1 MSSDCMKNEFF
12 NIIDIMEAANKEYSE
27 NNVIK
32 TATENI
38 TYSQLYTSICL
49 FSDFLRKMCGNRVK
63 IALVA
68 PNGYIWIKGFFSI
81 INSDNVAIPID
92 HGLNYEKLIE
102 ILKEFHIRVI
112 LIDPSIVDEEI
123 IRKIKLEG
131 IYVIN
136 AQNFVAEDL
145 RLAEN
150 DRIEERE
157 CSAIYFTSGTT
168 GKYKAVMISQR
179 NLIQNCISI
188 DSILRFKRECVLLNV
203 LPFHHSFAIMCDVIY
218 AMYLGATICIS
229 DLKNFE
235 QNLVAYSPDYLF
247 VVPLIAENILK
258 YLKIKQRENSDCI
271 NIKNMVVGGRLKNI
285 ICGGSIIRQGLRKE
299 LYDFGIE
306 LIKGYGITECSP
318 VISIE
323 AWNEDEDDLTVGIP
337 LKCNTVKVVD
347 HEILVKGDNVTRG
360 YYLNQNDNETAFLDG
375 WFKTGDLGFVGDNN
389 KLYINGRKKNLVILE
404 NGNNISVETIE
415 SEITNKGIEIDFI
428 VFEEIDEK
436 GEHYLAL
443 LIEKGALPFEDNI
456 EKFLRWINTQNEFK
470 IKKLYEL
477 DGNFVKTATQKIK
490 RKENIEQYVRSIL
503 INRISEILEVFLY
516 QKKKIYQD
524 MDLYT
529 DLGLDSMELLRL
541 TLSIEKK
548 FNIEIKLEE
557 IKKFGTIKD
566 MIDYLIE
573 EHVHIDDIVVQWKIN

>member
-49 FSDFLRKMCGNRVK
+49 YSDFLRKMCGNRVK

-271 NIKNMVVGGRLKNI
+271 NIKNMVVGRRLKNI

-299 LYDFGIE
+299 LYEFGIE

>member
-1 MSSDCMKNEFF
+1 MKNEFF

-271 NIKNMVVGGRLKNI
+271 NIKNMVVGRRLKNI

-573 EHVHIDDIVVQWKIN
+573 EHVPIDDIVVQWKIN

>member
-271 NIKNMVVGGRLKNI
+271 NIKNMVVGRRLKNI

-490 RKENIEQYVRSIL
+490 RKENIEQYVSSIL

>member
-1 MSSDCMKNEFF
+1 MKNEFF

-157 CSAIYFTSGTT
+157 YSAIYFTSGTT

-271 NIKNMVVGGRLKNI
+271 NIKNMVVGRRLKNI

>member
-271 NIKNMVVGGRLKNI
+271 NIKNMVVGRRLKNI

-573 EHVHIDDIVVQWKIN
+573 EHMHIDDIVVQWKIN

>member
-271 NIKNMVVGGRLKNI
+271 NIKNMVVGRRLKNI

-490 RKENIEQYVRSIL
+490 RKENIEQYGRSIL

>member
-271 NIKNMVVGGRLKNI
+271 NIKNMVVGRRLKNI

-404 NGNNISVETIE
+404 NGNIISVETIE

>member
-247 VVPLIAENILK
+247 AVPLIAENILK

-271 NIKNMVVGGRLKNI
+271 NIKNMVVGRRLKNI

>member
-1 MSSDCMKNEFF
+1 MKNEFF
-12 NIIDIMEAANKEYSE
+12 NIIDIMEVANKEYSE

-271 NIKNMVVGGRLKNI
+271 NIKNMVVGRRLKNI

>member
-271 NIKNMVVGGRLKNI
+271 NIKNMVVGRRLKNI

-573 EHVHIDDIVVQWKIN
+573 EHVHIDDIVVLWKIN

>member
-1 MSSDCMKNEFF
+1 MKNEFF

-271 NIKNMVVGGRLKNI
+271 NIKNMVVGRRLKNI

-415 SEITNKGIEIDFI
+415 SEITNKGIEIDFS

>member
-1 MSSDCMKNEFF
+1 MKNEFF

-157 CSAIYFTSGTT
+157 RSAIYFTSGTT

-271 NIKNMVVGGRLKNI
+271 NIKNMVVGRRLKNI

>member
-1 MSSDCMKNEFF
+1 MKNEFF

-271 NIKNMVVGGRLKNI
+271 NIKNMVVGRRLKNI

-456 EKFLRWINTQNEFK
+456 EKFLRWINTQNEFI

>member
-1 MSSDCMKNEFF
+1 MKNEFF

-81 INSDNVAIPID
+81 TNSDNVAIPID
-92 HGLNYEKLIE
+92 HGLYYEKLIE

-271 NIKNMVVGGRLKNI
+271 NIKNMVVGRRLKNI

-337 LKCNTVKVVD
+337 LNCNTVKVVD

-490 RKENIEQYVRSIL
+490 RKETIEQYVRSIL

>member
-271 NIKNMVVGGRLKNI
+271 NIKNMVVGRRLKNI

-404 NGNNISVETIE
+404 NANNISVETIE

>member
-32 TATENI
+32 IATENI

-271 NIKNMVVGGRLKNI
+271 NIKNMVVGRRLKNI

>member
-1 MSSDCMKNEFF
+1 MKNEFF

-203 LPFHHSFAIMCDVIY
+203 LPFHHSSAIMCDVIY

-271 NIKNMVVGGRLKNI
+271 NIKNMVVGRRLKNI

>member
-12 NIIDIMEAANKEYSE
+12 NIIDIIEAANKEYSE

-271 NIKNMVVGGRLKNI
+271 NIKNMVVGRRLKNI

>member
-1 MSSDCMKNEFF
+1 MKNEFF

-271 NIKNMVVGGRLKNI
+271 NIKNMVVGRRLKNI
-285 ICGGSIIRQGLRKE
+285 ICGGFIIRQGLRKE

>member
-1 MSSDCMKNEFF
+1 MKNEFF

-271 NIKNMVVGGRLKNI
+271 NIKNMVVGRRLKNI

-337 LKCNTVKVVD
+337 LQCNTVKVVD

>member
-1 MSSDCMKNEFF
+1 M
-12 NIIDIMEAANKEYSE
+12 
-27 NNVIK
+27 
-32 TATENI
+32 
-38 TYSQLYTSICL
+38 
-49 FSDFLRKMCGNRVK
+49 
-63 IALVA
+63 
-68 PNGYIWIKGFFSI
+68 
-81 INSDNVAIPID
+81 
-92 HGLNYEKLIE
+92 
-102 ILKEFHIRVI
+102 
-112 LIDPSIVDEEI
+112 
-123 IRKIKLEG
+123 EG

-271 NIKNMVVGGRLKNI
+271 NIKNMVVGRRLKNI

>member
-1 MSSDCMKNEFF
+1 MKNEFF

-271 NIKNMVVGGRLKNI
+271 NIKNMVVGRRLKNI

-428 VFEEIDEK
+428 VFEEINEK

>member
-271 NIKNMVVGGRLKNI
+271 NIKNMVVGRRLKNI

-548 FNIEIKLEE
+548 I
-557 IKKFGTIKD
+557 
-566 MIDYLIE
+566 
-573 EHVHIDDIVVQWKIN
+573 

>member
-1 MSSDCMKNEFF
+1 MKNEFF

-271 NIKNMVVGGRLKNI
+271 NIKNMVVGRRLKNI

-541 TLSIEKK
+541 TLSI
-548 FNIEIKLEE
+548 
-557 IKKFGTIKD
+557 
-566 MIDYLIE
+566 
-573 EHVHIDDIVVQWKIN
+573 

>member
-1 MSSDCMKNEFF
+1 MKNEFF

-271 NIKNMVVGGRLKNI
+271 NIKNMVVGRRLKNI

-477 DGNFVKTATQKIK
+477 DGNFVKTAAQKIK

>member
-1 MSSDCMKNEFF
+1 MKNEFF

-271 NIKNMVVGGRLKNI
+271 NIKNMVVGRRLKNI

-360 YYLNQNDNETAFLDG
+360 YYLNQNDNEPAFLDG

>member
-1 MSSDCMKNEFF
+1 MKNEFF
-12 NIIDIMEAANKEYSE
+12 NIIDIMEAANKEYLE

-271 NIKNMVVGGRLKNI
+271 NIKNMVVGRRLKNI

>member
-203 LPFHHSFAIMCDVIY
+203 LPFHHSFAFMCDVIY

-271 NIKNMVVGGRLKNI
+271 NIKNMVVGRRLKNI

-516 QKKKIYQD
+516 QKKRYIKIW
-524 MDLYT
+524 
-529 DLGLDSMELLRL
+529 
-541 TLSIEKK
+541 IC
-548 FNIEIKLEE
+548 I
-557 IKKFGTIKD
+557 
-566 MIDYLIE
+566 LI
-573 EHVHIDDIVVQWKIN
+573 

>member
-271 NIKNMVVGGRLKNI
+271 NIKNMVVGRRLKNI

-347 HEILVKGDNVTRG
+347 HEILVKDDNVTRG

>member
-1 MSSDCMKNEFF
+1 MKNEFF

-271 NIKNMVVGGRLKNI
+271 NIKNMVVGRRLKNI

-456 EKFLRWINTQNEFK
+456 EKLLRWINTQNEFK

-573 EHVHIDDIVVQWKIN
+573 EHVHIYDIVVQWKIN

>member
-1 MSSDCMKNEFF
+1 MKNEFF

-168 GKYKAVMISQR
+168 WKYKAVMISQR

-271 NIKNMVVGGRLKNI
+271 NIKNMVVGRRLKNI

>member
-150 DRIEERE
+150 NRIEERE

-271 NIKNMVVGGRLKNI
+271 NIKNMVVGRRLKNI

>member
-157 CSAIYFTSGTT
+157 RSAIYFTSGTT

-271 NIKNMVVGGRLKNI
+271 NIKNMVVGRRLKNI

>member
-271 NIKNMVVGGRLKNI
+271 NIKNMVVGRRLKNI

-456 EKFLRWINTQNEFK
+456 EKFLRRINTQNEFK

>member
-1 MSSDCMKNEFF
+1 MKNEFF

-271 NIKNMVVGGRLKNI
+271 NIKNMVVGRRLKNI

-415 SEITNKGIEIDFI
+415 SEITNKGIEIGFI

>member
-1 MSSDCMKNEFF
+1 MKNEFF
-12 NIIDIMEAANKEYSE
+12 NIIDIMEAAHKEYSE

-271 NIKNMVVGGRLKNI
+271 NIKNMVVGRRLKNI

>member
-271 NIKNMVVGGRLKNI
+271 NIKNMVVWRRLKNI

>member
-1 MSSDCMKNEFF
+1 MKNEFF

-49 FSDFLRKMCGNRVK
+49 YSDFLRKMCGNRVK

-271 NIKNMVVGGRLKNI
+271 NIKNMVVGRRLKNI

-299 LYDFGIE
+299 LYEFGIE